1 MAQCN
6 FVDNVLHPDPT
17 PLQDE
22 VVVNFELIAGM
33 AASPDYAAKYP
44 GSSEI
49 SIGADYTVK
58 LEDYKTLLYKAG
70 VECDQATLADQVIAN
85 INQDRGTST
94 SRIGTTVLENHG
106 LHMSPDRAFQFYT
119 RIVFPDSNE
128 DNEVSA

>member
-49 SIGADYTVK
+49 SIGADS
-58 LEDYKTLLYKAG
+58 KTTKHSFTRPALSAIRLLW
-70 VECDQATLADQVIAN
+70 Q
-85 INQDRGTST
+85 
-94 SRIGTTVLENHG
+94 
-106 LHMSPDRAFQFYT
+106 T
-119 RIVFPDSNE
+119 R
-128 DNEVSA
+128 